1 MKMKGKWMILLM
13 ILSLAVKI
21 EGGAF
26 ETMMISLNS
35 LHRKVDKLSLEQVK
49 TNKKV
54 DQLQRKIE
62 SLEAKIDLGFNGTL
76 DILDIDIDVD
86 YMPMNGTEEVD
97 ITNST
102 RVAILVTGGN
112 PIARYVPSVNAA
124 SKSVEAL
131 NYDGTPL
138 CTLPNLPDHTR
149 TDFVTLIP

>member
-21 EGGAF
+21 EGDAF
-26 ETMMISLNS
+26 EKMMISLNS

-76 DILDIDIDVD
+76 DIMDIDIDVD
-86 YMPMNGTEEVD
+86 YMPMNGTEEID

-102 RVAILVTGGN
+102 RVGMIS
-112 PIARYVPSVNAA
+112 IS
-124 SKSVEAL
+124 
-131 NYDGTPL
+131 
-138 CTLPNLPDHTR
+138 NLSHLYIEP
-149 TDFVTLIP
+149 